1 MGGEGGIEE
10 ADGELLLPIVVG
22 EEDEP
27 ALVRAVVEE
36 ELRPPVAEVAH
47 PLAVIV
53 NFDVV

>member
-1 MGGEGGIEE
+1 M
-10 ADGELLLPIVVG
+10 AG

-47 PLAVIV
+47 PLAVLV
-53 NFDVV
+53 DFDVV